1 MDTTISSI
9 VELEEPDYS
18 SGYEDLERLG
28 VIATAAALI
37 AYGVTRRTLPGFC
50 LAAAAAPVLY
60 RGLAGDWPAPLRS
73 LPRLRE
79 DDTRV
84 ALAGSRGIHVRE
96 SIRIEK
102 PVAEVYAFWR
112 RFENL
117 PRFMRNLERVIALGD
132 NRSHWVAKG
141 PAGRSV
147 EWDAEIINEVPN
159 EVIGWRSLPGADV
172 VTAGSVNFRSVRLGA
187 GTQLAVHLQYAPPA
201 GRWGAFMAKL
211 AGREPSQTIR
221 EDLRRLKQILEA
233 GEIAR
238 ATADDE

>member
-1 MDTTISSI
+1 VDITHSSV
-9 VELEEPDYS
+9 VELDEPDYA

-28 VIATAAALI
+28 TIATAAALM
-37 AYGVTRRTLPGFC
+37 AYGLTRRTLPGFC
-50 LAAAAAPVLY
+50 LAVAAVPVLY

-73 LPRLRE
+73 LPRFGE

-102 PVAEVYAFWR
+102 PVAEIYAFWR

-117 PRFMRNLERVIALGD
+117 PRFMRNLERVTELGD
-132 NRSHWVAKG
+132 DKSHWVAKG

-147 EWDAEIINEVPN
+147 AWDAEIINEVPN

-172 VTAGSVNFRSVRLGA
+172 VTAGSVNFKPVRNGA
-187 GTQLAVHLQYAPPA
+187 CTQVSVHLQYAPPA
-201 GRWGAFMAKL
+201 GKWGAFLAKSV
-211 AGREPSQTIR
+211 GREPSQTIR
-221 EDLRRLKQILEA
+221 EDLRRLKQILET